1 MKQLFAA
8 AGLTL
13 CLLTIGCQNKKTAQQ
28 ETPAPATVQPAA
40 IAADTSANKTA
51 EAGYYTCPMHPEVHQ
66 AKPGNCPICG
76 MTLVFKKEADT
87 TALADSCYMCPMHP
101 AVRKSKPGTCPI
113 CNMNLVL
120 KKTEKD
126 KTKTPGTDNLK

>member
-1 MKQLFAA
+1 MKQLLVI

-13 CLLTIGCQNKKTAQQ
+13 CLWAMACKSTKSAQQ
-28 ETPAPATVQPAA
+28 EAPAAAQQTA
-40 IAADTSANKTA
+40 IAADTSANKA
-51 EAGYYTCPMHPEVHQ
+51 APAGYYTCPMHPQVRQ

-101 AVRKSKPGTCPI
+101 EVRQSKPGTCPI

-126 KTKTPGTDNLK
+126 KTKTLGTDNLK